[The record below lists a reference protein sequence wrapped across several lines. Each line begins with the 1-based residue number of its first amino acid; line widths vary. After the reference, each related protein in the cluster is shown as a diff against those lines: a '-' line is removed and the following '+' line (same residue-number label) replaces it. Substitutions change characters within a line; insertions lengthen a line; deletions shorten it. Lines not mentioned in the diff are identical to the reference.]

1 MGQIIDGKAV
11 SAKVKEEIRL
21 ETEKLKEQ
29 GIEIGLAVVIVGD
42 DPASQVY
49 VRNKEKACE
58 TVGFNSFKY
67 ALPAETTEEELLDL
81 VKSSMMTTEWT
92 EYLFSSHCQ
101 STLTIK

>member
-58 TVGFNSFKY
+58 TVGFNSSSMLSLRKQQKKSFST
-67 ALPAETTEEELLDL
+67 LS
-81 VKSSMMTTEWT
+81 KSSMMMTEWT
-92 EYLFSSHCQ
+92 EYSFSSHCQ

>member
-58 TVGFNSFKY
+58 TVGLS
-67 ALPAETTEEELLDL
+67 LI
-81 VKSSMMTTEWT
+81 
-92 EYLFSSHCQ
+92 H
-101 STLTIK
+101 I

>member
-42 DPASQVY
+42 DPCFTGLCKKQGKGL
-49 VRNKEKACE
+49 RNS
-58 TVGFNSFKY
+58 G
-67 ALPAETTEEELLDL
+67 L
-81 VKSSMMTTEWT
+81 
-92 EYLFSSHCQ
+92 
-101 STLTIK
+101 

>member
-67 ALPAETTEEELLDL
+67 ALPAETGDQLR
-81 VKSSMMTTEWT
+81 
-92 EYLFSSHCQ
+92 SHSPVFTSRDFLRSPVSWRTGLCVCWER
-101 STLTIK
+101 

>member
-42 DPASQVY
+42 DPALIHSSMLSLRKQQ
-49 VRNKEKACE
+49 KK
-58 TVGFNSFKY
+58 SFST
-67 ALPAETTEEELLDL
+67 LS
-81 VKSSMMTTEWT
+81 KSSMTTTEWT
-92 EYLFSSHCQ
+92 EYSFSSHCQ

>member
-92 EYLFSSHCQ
+92 EYSFSSHCQ

>member
-11 SAKVKEEIRL
+11 SAKVKKEIRL

-92 EYLFSSHCQ
+92 EYSFSSHCQ
-101 STLTIK
+101 STLTIR

>member
-42 DPASQVY
+42 DRFSGLCKKQGKGL
-49 VRNKEKACE
+49 RNC
-58 TVGFNSFKY
+58 G
-67 ALPAETTEEELLDL
+67 L
-81 VKSSMMTTEWT
+81 
-92 EYLFSSHCQ
+92 
-101 STLTIK
+101 

>member
-49 VRNKEKACE
+49 VRNKEK
-58 TVGFNSFKY
+58 SFST
-67 ALPAETTEEELLDL
+67 LS
-81 VKSSMMTTEWT
+81 KSSMMMTEWT
-92 EYLFSSHCQ
+92 EYSFSSHCQ
-101 STLTIK
+101 STLTIR

>member
-67 ALPAETTEEELLDL
+67 ALPAET
-81 VKSSMMTTEWT
+81 KSSMMTTEWT
-92 EYLFSSHCQ
+92 EYSFSSHCQ
-101 STLTIK
+101 SILTIK

>member
-67 ALPAETTEEELLDL
+67 ALLRKQQK
-81 VKSSMMTTEWT
+81 KS
-92 EYLFSSHCQ
+92 F
-101 STLTIK
+101 STLSKAQ

>member
-49 VRNKEKACE
+49 VSMLSLRKQRKK
-58 TVGFNSFKY
+58 SFST
-67 ALPAETTEEELLDL
+67 LS
-81 VKSSMMTTEWT
+81 KSSMTTTEWT
-92 EYLFSSHCQ
+92 EYSFSSHCQ

>member
-81 VKSSMMTTEWT
+81 VKSSMMMTEWT
-92 EYLFSSHCQ
+92 EYSFSSHCQ

>member
-49 VRNKEKACE
+49 VRRKRLAKLWALIHSSMLSLRKQQKK
-58 TVGFNSFKY
+58 SFST
-67 ALPAETTEEELLDL
+67 LS
-81 VKSSMMTTEWT
+81 KSSMMMTEWT
-92 EYLFSSHCQ
+92 EYSFSSHCQ

>member
-42 DPASQVY
+42 GLCKKQGKGL
-49 VRNKEKACE
+49 RNC
-58 TVGFNSFKY
+58 G
-67 ALPAETTEEELLDL
+67 L
-81 VKSSMMTTEWT
+81 
-92 EYLFSSHCQ
+92 
-101 STLTIK
+101 